1 MSDGWRE
8 RQEGN
13 KESSGINGASQAVAA
28 WCHWGE
34 RADKED
40 MGREAKGGMEG
51 SGEQRTI
58 KIGKVSSESGDG
70 ILNSQSSRTASASQF
85 N

>member
-1 MSDGWRE
+1 MPLGE
-8 RQEGN
+8 R
-13 KESSGINGASQAVAA
+13 
-28 WCHWGE
+28 E

-40 MGREAKGGMEG
+40 MGEGGEGREG

>member
-1 MSDGWRE
+1 MA

-13 KESSGINGASQAVAA
+13 KESSGINGASQAVA

-34 RADKED
+34 REREWARRIWGGE
-40 MGREAKGGMEG
+40 GREG

-70 ILNSQSSRTASASQF
+70 ILNRDHS
-85 N
+85 

>member
-1 MSDGWRE
+1 MDGE
-8 RQEGN
+8 RG
-13 KESSGINGASQAVAA
+13 KRGIRSHLGLMAHRRPWVA
-28 WCHWGE
+28 WCHWGERE

-40 MGREAKGGMEG
+40 MGEGGEVREG

-70 ILNSQSSRTASASQF
+70 ILNSQSSRTASASSF